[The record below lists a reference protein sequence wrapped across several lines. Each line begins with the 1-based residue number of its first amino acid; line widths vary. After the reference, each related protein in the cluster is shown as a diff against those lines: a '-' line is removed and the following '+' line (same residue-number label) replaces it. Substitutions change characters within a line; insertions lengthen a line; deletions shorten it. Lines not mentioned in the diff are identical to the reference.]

1 MAHNAAYCLH
11 DNVSNTVKKLINGN
25 IQCEPVKKA
34 LALNGSLVSEA
45 RLNAAAAFL
54 NALAKKHGAKLEM
67 TGTDFYEPCTLADE
81 DYEPVRTKA
90 FYQEMLTV
98 QQTIISQNH
107 NPEIKPFLDVL
118 IINYMDF
125 EDKAEMLNNLIKN

>member
-67 TGTDFYEPCTLADE
+67 TGTDFYEPCTLSDE
-81 DYEPVRTKA
+81 DSEPVRTRA

-98 QQTIISQNH
+98 KESILLQTPS
-107 NPEIKPFLDVL
+107 PEIKPFLDVL

-125 EDKAEMLNNLIKN
+125 EDKAELLNKL